1 MVEEVFPQTRPK
13 WDPNTSAGSE
23 ALARYHQT
31 VLRGI
36 RAAGRKPTNLSK
48 VTECIQGA
56 NESPTAFLERL
67 YQVYRTWTP
76 IDPKAPRMCR
86 LSSSTS

>member
-1 MVEEVFPQTRPK
+1 MEEVFPETRPK
-13 WDPNTSAGSE
+13 WDPKTSTRSE
-23 ALARYHQT
+23 ALGRYRQT
-31 VLRGI
+31 LLRGI
-36 RAAGRKPTNLSK
+36 RAAGRKPTKVSK

-56 NESPTAFLERL
+56 KESTTAFLERL